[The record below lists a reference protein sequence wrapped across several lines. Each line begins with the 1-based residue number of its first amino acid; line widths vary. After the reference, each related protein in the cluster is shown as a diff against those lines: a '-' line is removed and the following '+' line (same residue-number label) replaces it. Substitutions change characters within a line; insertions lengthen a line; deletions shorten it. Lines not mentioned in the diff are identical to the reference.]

1 MPWSRWHRLEK
12 AHLFCIPSRS
22 GRGRASRK
30 LGLVI
35 KEMDL
40 PFRPTIMGTHG
51 MVATEHYL
59 SALIG
64 VDILK
69 RGGNAVDA
77 AVAAIFAEGVLN
89 PHMHTIGGEVPMLIY
104 MANSGQMSAINGNTS
119 APQRATIDWF
129 TARGMSL
136 IPGEGV
142 LAAGVPAAPGA
153 LTTALERFGT
163 LSLADVLQPALELAR
178 DGFPVHPGL
187 VGPSDYLAFS
197 IWHAADTFQEHWP
210 TSAELYLPQ
219 GRLPEVGTIFRNVN
233 LARTFERL
241 MEAERRATSRGRT
254 AGLKAAREAFYGG
267 EIARQIA
274 GFAQRH
280 GGLLDADDL
289 AAFTTKVETPV
300 SARYRGY
307 DVFKCGPWSQGPVF
321 LQQLRLLDGYDLGA
335 MGHNSADYIH
345 LVTESAKLAFADREA
360 YYGDPD
366 VVQVPIEALLSE
378 PYTSAR
384 RTLLNPQRASLELRP
399 GDPVNAKALW
409 SRPGPLVGREW
420 QRGTVHVAV
429 VDGQRNMVAATPS
442 GAWLSGSPV
451 VEGLGF
457 PLTTRIQVFYL
468 DRQHPNALAPRK
480 RPRTTLTPSLVL
492 RDGKPFMAFGTMGLD
507 QQDQW
512 TLQCFLNV
520 VEFGMPLQ
528 EAIEAPKFSSKHF
541 PSSIY
546 PHAAEPGVLRVEGR
560 VPYEVRRTLQARG
573 HQVVIQPDWIE
584 GYVVGVLVDADRGVV
599 YGGADPRGELATL
612 LPAYAIGW

>member
-1 MPWSRWHRLEK
+1 M
-12 AHLFCIPSRS
+12 
-22 GRGRASRK
+22 
-30 LGLVI
+30 
-35 KEMDL
+35 

-77 AVAAIFAEGVLN
+77 AVSAIFAEGVLN

-104 MANSGQMSAINGNTS
+104 MADSGQVSAINGNTS
-119 APQRATIDWF
+119 APQRATIEWF
-129 TARGMSL
+129 TNQGISL
-136 IPGEGV
+136 IPGEGL

-153 LTTALERFGT
+153 LITALERFGT
-163 LSLADVLQPALELAR
+163 MTLADVLQPALDLAR

-197 IWHAADTFQEHWP
+197 IWHSLETFQEHWP
-210 TSAELYLPQ
+210 TSAQLYLPQ
-219 GRLPEVGTIFRNVN
+219 GRLPEVGTIFRNPD
-233 LARTFERL
+233 LAHTFERL
-241 MEAERRATSRGRT
+241 LEAERQATSHGRA
-254 AGLKAAREAFYGG
+254 AGLRAAREAFYTGD
-267 EIARQIA
+267 IAHQI
-274 GFAQRH
+274 GDFVRRH
-280 GGLLDADDL
+280 GGLLDTDDL
-289 AAFTTKVETPV
+289 AAFETQVETPV
-300 SARYRGY
+300 SVHYRGY

-321 LQQLRLLDGYDLGA
+321 LQQLRLLEGYDLQA
-335 MGHNSADYIH
+335 MGHNTVDYIH
-345 LVTESAKLAFADREA
+345 LVTEAAKLAFADREA

-366 VVQVPIEALLSE
+366 FVHVPIQELLSE
-378 PYTSAR
+378 PYTNAR
-384 RTLLNPQRASLELRP
+384 RVLIDPQHASLELRP
-399 GDPVNAKALW
+399 GDPINGKALW
-409 SRPGPLVGREW
+409 SQQSPLIGREW

-429 VDGQRNMVAATPS
+429 VDGQRNLVAATPS

-457 PLTTRIQVFYL
+457 PLTTRVQVFYL
-468 DRQHPNALAPRK
+468 DPQHPNALAPRK

-546 PHAAEPGVLRVEGR
+546 PHVAEPGVLRVEGR
-560 VPYEVRRTLQARG
+560 VPYEVRRALQAKG
-573 HQVVIQPDWIE
+573 HHIVIQPDWIE
-584 GYVVGVLVDADRGVV
+584 GYVVGVQVDPERGVV
-599 YGGADPRGELATL
+599 YGGADPRGELSTL

>member
-1 MPWSRWHRLEK
+1 
-12 AHLFCIPSRS
+12 
-22 GRGRASRK
+22 
-30 LGLVI
+30 
-35 KEMDL
+35 
-40 PFRPTIMGTHG
+40 MGTHG

-104 MANSGQMSAINGNTS
+104 MTDSGRVSAINGNTA
-119 APQRATIDWF
+119 APQRATIEWF
-129 TARGMSL
+129 TDQGMSL
-136 IPGEGV
+136 IPGEGL

-153 LTTALERFGT
+153 LIAAMERFGT
-163 LSLADVLQPALELAR
+163 LTLAEVLQPALDLAR

-197 IWHAADTFQEHWP
+197 IWHSREMFREHWP
-210 TSAELYLPQ
+210 TSAKLYLPQ
-219 GRLPEVGTIFRNVN
+219 GQLPEVGTIFHNPD
-233 LARTFERL
+233 LAQTLEHL
-241 MEAERRATSRGRT
+241 VEAERRAAPRGRT
-254 AGLKAAREAFYGG
+254 SGLQAAHEAFYKGD
-267 EIARQIA
+267 IAHQIA
-274 GFAQRH
+274 AFVQRH
-280 GGLLDADDL
+280 GGLLDTDDL
-289 AAFTTKVETPV
+289 AAFETKIEAPV
-300 SARYRGY
+300 SINYRGY
-307 DVFKCGPWSQGPVF
+307 EVFKCGPWSQGPVF
-321 LQQLRLLDGYDLGA
+321 LQQLRLLEGYDLQA
-335 MGHNSADYIH
+335 MGHNTADYIH
-345 LVTESAKLAFADREA
+345 LVTEVAKLAFADREA

-366 VVQVPIEALLSE
+366 FVPVPIQELLSE
-378 PYTSAR
+378 PYTNAR
-384 RTLLNPQRASLELRP
+384 RGLIDPDRASLELRP
-399 GDPVNAKALW
+399 GDPVNAQALW
-409 SRPGPLVGREW
+409 FKQGPLVGREW

-429 VDGQRNMVAATPS
+429 VDRQRNLVAATPS

-457 PLTTRIQVFYL
+457 PLTTRVQVFYL
-468 DRQHPNALAPRK
+468 DQQHPNGLAPRK

-492 RDGKPFMAFGTMGLD
+492 RDGMPFMAFGTMGLD

-546 PHAAEPGVLRVEGR
+546 PHSAEPGVLRVEGR
-560 VPYEVRRTLQARG
+560 VPYEVRRALQARG
-573 HQVVIQPDWIE
+573 HHIVIQPDWIE
-584 GYVVGVLVDADRGVV
+584 GYVVGVQVDGEHGIVH
-599 YGGADPRGELATL
+599 GGADPRGELSTL

>member
-1 MPWSRWHRLEK
+1 
-12 AHLFCIPSRS
+12 
-22 GRGRASRK
+22 
-30 LGLVI
+30 
-35 KEMDL
+35 L

-69 RGGNAVDA
+69 HGGNAVDA
-77 AVAAIFAEGVLN
+77 AVAATFAEGVLN

-104 MANSGQMSAINGNTS
+104 MADSGQVSAINGNTA
-119 APQRATIDWF
+119 APQRATIEWF
-129 TARGMSL
+129 SDRGMSL
-136 IPGEGV
+136 IPGEGL

-153 LTTALERFGT
+153 LITALERFGT
-163 LSLADVLQPALELAR
+163 LPLADVMQPALDLAR

-197 IWHAADTFQEHWP
+197 LWHCHETFQQHWP
-210 TSAELYLPQ
+210 TSVQLYLPQ
-219 GRLPEVGTIFRNVN
+219 GRLPEIGTIFRNPD
-233 LARTFERL
+233 LAHTFERL
-241 MEAERRATSRGRT
+241 LEAERRAASRGRT
-254 AGLKAAREAFYGG
+254 AGLKAAREAFYTGD
-267 EIARQIA
+267 IARQIA
-274 GFAQRH
+274 TFVQRH
-280 GGLLDADDL
+280 GGLLDIDDL
-289 AAFTTKVETPV
+289 AAFETKVETPV
-300 SARYRGY
+300 SANYRGY
-307 DVFKCGPWSQGPVF
+307 EVFKCGPWSQGPVF
-321 LQQLRLLDGYDLGA
+321 LQQLRLLEGYNLQA
-335 MGHNSADYIH
+335 MGHNSTAYIH
-345 LVTESAKLAFADREA
+345 LVTEAAKLAFADREA

-366 VVQVPIEALLSE
+366 FVQVPIEKLLSE

-384 RTLLNPQRASLELRP
+384 RTLIEPDRASLELRP
-399 GDPVNAKALW
+399 GDPINGRPLW

-429 VDGQRNMVAATPS
+429 VDRQRNLVAATPS

-468 DRQHPNALAPRK
+468 DHQHPNALAPRK
-480 RPRTTLTPSLVL
+480 RPRTTLTPSLAL
-492 RDGKPFMAFGTMGLD
+492 RADKPFMAFGTMGLD

-541 PSSIY
+541 PSSTY
-546 PHAAEPGVLRVEGR
+546 PHTTEPGVLRVEGR
-560 VPYEVRRTLQARG
+560 VPYAVRRALQAKG
-573 HQVVIQPDWIE
+573 HQVVIQPEWIE
-584 GYVVGVLVDADRGVV
+584 GYVVGVQVDPERGVV
-599 YGGADPRGELATL
+599 HGGADPRGELSTL